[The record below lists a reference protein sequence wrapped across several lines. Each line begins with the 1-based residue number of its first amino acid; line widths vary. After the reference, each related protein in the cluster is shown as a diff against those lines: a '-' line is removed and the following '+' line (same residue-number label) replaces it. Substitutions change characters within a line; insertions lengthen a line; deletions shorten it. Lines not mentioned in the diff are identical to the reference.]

1 EVPER
6 PLLHR
11 IKQVVA
17 PLHRGPNRLV
27 ARVGKPRPAAEGAQA
42 RLEVGEDLRRRH
54 ESDPRGGQF
63 DRERQ
68 TVEPLTQ
75 RRDRRVP
82 AAIRDEPWLPLPRP
96 LDEQTLRVWR
106 LERAQ
111 TPDGLAAYAQ
121 RFAARRQDPPPVP

>member
-1 EVPER
+1 
-6 PLLHR
+6 
-11 IKQVVA
+11 A
-17 PLHRGPNRLV
+17 PPPRGRHGL
-27 ARVGKPRPAAEGAQA
+27 GPAGAEPQPAPGGAQA
-42 RLEVGEDLRRRH
+42 PLEAGENPRRRQ
-54 ESDPRGGQF
+54 ESDPRGGEF

-82 AAIRDEPWLPLPRP
+82 AAIRDEPRLPLPRP